1 MKFVHTLNVRGDTI
15 INVKTPQYII
25 YIVFTTPHSKNT
37 FSLKGQPIGGCL
49 FCTRVMRKRA
59 EKWSDQNRSLKKP
72 FFCAKN
78 KWYFRHEIYELYR
91 LNKRNVNFFG
101 SLCTLLNGKMVL

>member
-15 INVKTPQYII
+15 INVKIPQYII

-49 FCTRVMRKRA
+49 FFA
-59 EKWSDQNRSLKKP
+59 LQGIAFL
-72 FFCAKN
+72 
-78 KWYFRHEIYELYR
+78 
-91 LNKRNVNFFG
+91 
-101 SLCTLLNGKMVL
+101 

>member
-1 MKFVHTLNVRGDTI
+1 MKFVHTLNGRGETI

-49 FCTRVMRKRA
+49 FFYA
-59 EKWSDQNRSLKKP
+59 SNEEKSR
-72 FFCAKN
+72 
-78 KWYFRHEIYELYR
+78 
-91 LNKRNVNFFG
+91 
-101 SLCTLLNGKMVL
+101 KMVRPK

>member
-49 FCTRVMRKRA
+49 F
-59 EKWSDQNRSLKKP
+59 L
-72 FFCAKN
+72 
-78 KWYFRHEIYELYR
+78 LYR
-91 LNKRNVNFFG
+91 K
-101 SLCTLLNGKMVL
+101 LLSCKVKNAPRGCALRRIR

>member
-1 MKFVHTLNVRGDTI
+1 MRRFFRKWEKSTIQNAQKAYATFVKFVHTLIGRDDTI

-49 FCTRVMRKRA
+49 F
-59 EKWSDQNRSLKKP
+59 
-72 FFCAKN
+72 F
-78 KWYFRHEIYELYR
+78 
-91 LNKRNVNFFG
+91 
-101 SLCTLLNGKMVL
+101 TLQETAFL

>member
-1 MKFVHTLNVRGDTI
+1 MTGEEKSG
-15 INVKTPQYII
+15 
-25 YIVFTTPHSKNT
+25 
-37 FSLKGQPIGGCL
+37 
-49 FCTRVMRKRA
+49 
-59 EKWSDQNRSLKKP
+59 KWSDQNRSLKKP

-78 KWYFRHEIYELYR
+78 KWYFRYEIYWLYR